1 METSQAELL
10 KNFTLVTRRFEQLS
24 QRLTEVAEQ
33 ATMAGML
40 PSENLIDHITTSR
53 RSFSELRD
61 QALELVCLLAA
72 STAKTPGEIE
82 SIKDMESVLQFIG
95 EAQRKKL
102 QEEKDRV
109 RALTILD
116 RLLSLVH
123 RDQADFRPL
132 EEVRAKAK
140 TLRNEL
146 RANTEIHPEL
156 MPLAQ
161 GRHPLAELLTL
172 AEGYDDL
179 DDDLWLLLKHA
190 VTEHFGKPLALSAA
204 RGKLAP
210 GRLPSD
216 HYSGRD
222 GRDGQ

>member
-1 METSQAELL
+1 MEASQAELL

-33 ATMAGML
+33 ATMAGTL
-40 PSENLIDHITTSR
+40 PSENLIDHIATSR
-53 RSFSELRD
+53 RSFNELRD

-82 SIKDMESVLQFIG
+82 SIKDLESLLQFLA

-123 RDQADFRPL
+123 RDQPDFRPL
-132 EEVRAKAK
+132 EEVRTKAK

-146 RANTEIHPEL
+146 RANTETHPEL
-156 MPLAQ
+156 VPLAQ

-172 AEGYDDL
+172 AEGYDEL

-190 VTEHFGKPLALSAA
+190 VAEHFGKPLALSAA

-210 GRLPSD
+210 GRLASD
-216 HYSGRD
+216 HYAGR
-222 GRDGQ
+222 GRQDGQ